1 MKFKYYI
8 RGFGTG
14 VLFATV
20 LLMITLA
27 VRDNMPSDK
36 RKQTNSSGNLVID
49 DVTKQNGTMEPN
61 STDRQNDTTEKDS
74 TVEQNDTTEQN
85 STAGQNDTTEPDS
98 TAEQNSTAD
107 GNHAT
112 SQQGATSQENTVPQ
126 ETTDS
131 PEPVVPTTE
140 PSSGSDIIF
149 TLSITPGMTSNEAAD
164 ILASYGIV
172 ESGYD
177 FNMYLYKNGYES
189 RLRVGNFQI
198 KAGMSYQEI
207 AEIITR

>member
-1 MKFKYYI
+1 MKGLVSIMKFKYYI

-27 VRDNMPSDK
+27 VKDNMPSDK

-49 DVTKQNGTMEPN
+49 DVTKQNGTMEP
-61 STDRQNDTTEKDS
+61 DS
-74 TVEQNDTTEQN
+74 TTEQN
-85 STAGQNDTTEPDS
+85 HTTEPDS
-98 TAEQNSTAD
+98 TAEQNST
-107 GNHAT
+107 T
-112 SQQGATSQENTVPQ
+112 SQQGESSQENASTQ
-126 ETTDS
+126 ATTDS
-131 PEPVVPTTE
+131 SEQAVPTTE
-140 PSSGSDIIF
+140 PSSGSEIIF

-189 RLRVGNFQI
+189 RLRVGNYQI
-198 KAGMSYQEI
+198 KAGMSYKEI

>member
-1 MKFKYYI
+1 MKGLVSIMKFKYYI

-27 VRDNMPSDK
+27 VKDNMPSDK

-49 DVTKQNGTMEPN
+49 DVTKQNGTMEP
-61 STDRQNDTTEKDS
+61 DS
-74 TVEQNDTTEQN
+74 TTEQN
-85 STAGQNDTTEPDS
+85 HTTEPDSIEEPDSTTEPDS
-98 TAEQNSTAD
+98 TAEQNST
-107 GNHAT
+107 T
-112 SQQGATSQENTVPQ
+112 SQQGESSQENASTQ
-126 ETTDS
+126 ATTDS
-131 PEPVVPTTE
+131 SEQAVPTTE
-140 PSSGSDIIF
+140 PSSGSEIIF

-189 RLRVGNFQI
+189 RLRVGNYQI
-198 KAGMSYQEI
+198 KAGMSYKEI

>member
-27 VRDNMPSDK
+27 VKDNMPSDK

-49 DVTKQNGTMEPN
+49 DVTKQNGTMEP
-61 STDRQNDTTEKDS
+61 DS
-74 TVEQNDTTEQN
+74 TTEQN
-85 STAGQNDTTEPDS
+85 HTTEPDSTTEPDRTEEPDSTTEPDS
-98 TAEQNSTAD
+98 TAEQNST
-107 GNHAT
+107 T
-112 SQQGATSQENTVPQ
+112 SQQGESSQENASTQ
-126 ETTDS
+126 ATTDS
-131 PEPVVPTTE
+131 SEQAVPTTE
-140 PSSGSDIIF
+140 PSSGSEIIF

-189 RLRVGNFQI
+189 RLRVGNYQI
-198 KAGMSYQEI
+198 KAGMSYKEI

>member
-27 VRDNMPSDK
+27 VKDNMPSDK

-49 DVTKQNGTMEPN
+49 DVTKQNGTMEP
-61 STDRQNDTTEKDS
+61 DS
-74 TVEQNDTTEQN
+74 TTEQN
-85 STAGQNDTTEPDS
+85 HTTEPDSTEEPDSTTEPDS
-98 TAEQNSTAD
+98 TAEQNST
-107 GNHAT
+107 T
-112 SQQGATSQENTVPQ
+112 SQQGESSQENASTQ
-126 ETTDS
+126 ATTDS
-131 PEPVVPTTE
+131 SEQAVPTTE
-140 PSSGSDIIF
+140 PSSGSEIIF

-189 RLRVGNFQI
+189 RLRVGNYQI
-198 KAGMSYQEI
+198 KAGMSYKEI